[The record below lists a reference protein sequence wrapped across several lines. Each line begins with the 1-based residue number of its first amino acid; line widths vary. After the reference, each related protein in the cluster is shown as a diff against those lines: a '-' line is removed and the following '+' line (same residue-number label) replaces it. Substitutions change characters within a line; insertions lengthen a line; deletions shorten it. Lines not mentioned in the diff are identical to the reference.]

1 MEEKDWDDQTNTDIF
16 ADDFSADRAKN
27 SKATAKRFIGEL
39 LTQKWK
45 LLAVLL
51 CLTAS
56 AVCSMIS
63 PLLIGKAID
72 QIVDGIRNAAASG
85 STFTADYRTMGTVM
99 SALLIVYLLGSLFNY
114 FPQYI
119 LASISQNLALD
130 MRKRISD
137 KLNRLPLKYFDSHKK
152 GDILSR
158 VTNDMERIADTLQ
171 EALTQMFTAV
181 ITVVGSFIMMFM
193 LSPSLTLIA
202 FATIVVSI
210 VVAALISI
218 KTKSFYSENQAAL
231 GALNANIEEAF
242 TGDAVI
248 KAFNL
253 QDNMIA
259 ANDELSEALRKA
271 GTKAQFIT
279 YGVEPAIRLIGHIGY
294 VAIAVRGAMAVIRG
308 TISIGDIQAVFQYV
322 NQISEPAAQLA
333 YTINSL
339 QGAIASAERVYELL
353 DEEEETEDAAIMAA
367 EENGNAA
374 AETDAAAAEPGVPSK
389 PAAGVL
395 IPHPEGNVTFEHVK
409 FGYGDSLL
417 MEDINI
423 DVKAGSEIAIV
434 GPTGAGKTTLVNLLM
449 RFYEL
454 KGGRITIDGEDISKI
469 SRHELRTILGMVLQ
483 DTWLFH
489 GTVAENIAY
498 GRSDATAAE
507 IREAASAARV
517 DFFVRTLPQGYD
529 TVLDDELVG
538 ISAGQKQLLT
548 IARAFL
554 ADPAILILDE
564 ATSSVDTRTEA
575 EIQKAMAKLMKGR
588 TSFIIAHRLS
598 TIRDADMI
606 LVMNEGTIIE
616 QGTHRELLEMNGFY
630 ADLYRSQFA
639 VTAAS

>member
-27 SKATAKRFIGEL
+27 SKATMKRFLKEL
-39 LTQKWK
+39 MNQKWK

-72 QIVDGIRNAAASG
+72 QIVDGIRNAAACG

-253 QDNMIA
+253 QDDMIA

-308 TISIGDIQAVFQYV
+308 MISIGDIQAVFQYV

-353 DEEEETEDAAIMAA
+353 DEAEETEDAAIMAA

>member
-498 GRSDATAAE
+498 GRNDATAAE
-507 IREAASAARV
+507 IREAAAAARV